1 MLDVFT
7 THETAYAK
15 VAGEQYE
22 IATEHNRFKLMTVTQ
37 ESRQVQEDNFTTI
50 NRASYVISLASTDF
64 LKNELLESKAY
75 GNTDVITS
83 VLRTTGNEVVPTDID
98 LKAFYNYNVT
108 DSFAYRAVKPDVWSV
123 WLMATPAALALI
135 VGVVVNIRRRYK

>member
-1 MLDVFT
+1 M
-7 THETAYAK
+7 
-15 VAGEQYE
+15 
-22 IATEHNRFKLMTVTQ
+22 
-37 ESRQVQEDNFTTI
+37 
-50 NRASYVISLASTDF
+50 
-64 LKNELLESKAY
+64 
-75 GNTDVITS
+75 
-83 VLRTTGNEVVPTDID
+83 LRTTGNEVVPTDID